1 MGWEKVYC
9 YAWNAT
15 KTTGKFPG
23 VEMTDT
29 NYRNDQGQSVY
40 KVEVDSTY
48 TYLVFNNGIK
58 EQGAEQTVD
67 ISGFNDGTAYYLKLT
82 KILIDIIMLIHG
94 LILRVIK
101 K

>member
-15 KTTGKFPG
+15 KTNGDFPG

-29 NYRNDQGQSVY
+29 NYRNDQGHAVY

-48 TYLVFNNGIK
+48 TGLVFSDGTINN
-58 EQGAEQTVD
+58 QTVNITSFKD
-67 ISGFNDGTAYYLKLT
+67 CTAYYLKKDKDT
-82 KILIDIIMLIHG
+82 NQHYNVDTWTYTPSN
-94 LILRVIK
+94 
-101 K
+101 